1 VVPVC
6 DTGHL
11 IGALA
16 VTIFVGGAV
25 ASQRDEEHEWNR
37 CRQGLLTRVVA

>member
-11 IGALA
+11 IGGLA

-25 ASQRDEEHEWNR
+25 ASQRDEDVRDR
-37 CRQGLLTRVVA
+37 CRQGMLTRIVA